1 MQAQFS
7 KQQAIEVITRRLVEF
22 HSPVRIYLFGIEA
35 RADAGPDIMVS
46 PTV

>member
-7 KQQAIEVITRRLVEF
+7 KQQAIEVIMHRLVEF
-22 HSPVRIYLFGIEA
+22 YIPVRNYLFGIEA
-35 RADAGPDIMVS
+35 RGDAGPDIMVS